1 MGVFAKIARFLKQI
15 IIYTHV
21 KRANGMLQP
30 VTNGMLQPVTV
41 MPTIHHNL
49 AEENMCPVV

>member
-30 VTNGMLQPVTV
+30 VTV